1 MASSFSRVLSMKK
14 VCFKDST
21 NVLEDE
27 MVVDTMTSRTLSWE
41 DLVLRNKSDGQKVMD
56 ESNPLDKDFALQDE
70 DVKKSI
76 ANDIPSID
84 FSKSIHQLL
93 VEEMAT
99 SVNGY
104 FLDKYQSVEAM
115 RRYCHKFLGLFLGS
129 FQVFRV
135 YYTERKY
142 YEKLGDLIGKVTKLY
157 FNTDNKARGHYA
169 RMVVYI
175 NLDKPLIS
183 QVLFN
188 EKIQKI
194 KSSFSAASE
203 VVLQLVATIP
213 AVVESSIE
221 NGEYNQWML
230 VEWKSRCQSR
240 EPNKFERSE
249 KGEEITGS
257 RFQSLVA
264 PDSKVVNR
272 NFVKEDLSRSKK
284 HGKRVLIDDGVKND
298 DLKAANVGMVAG
310 IFSSILVEGNN
321 DFSLRF
327 NLTFEE
333 LNEEATV
340 VKGGILDAKKHSTIV
355 FQEKENP
362 KLIETSDSSELYIV
376 GGFFKLNGQE
386 AEIMM
391 NEEGEQLDISTA
403 SQQPDIISILE
414 PRVNRV
420 KVDTIIANQG
430 LEKLHCV
437 EAVGFSR

>member
-1 MASSFSRVLSMKK
+1 
-14 VCFKDST
+14 
-21 NVLEDE
+21 
-27 MVVDTMTSRTLSWE
+27 MVVDTMTTRTLSWE
-41 DLVLRNKSDGQKVMD
+41 DLVLRNKSDGQKVVD

-104 FLDKYQSVEAM
+104 FLDKYQSVED
-115 RRYCHKFLGLFLGS
+115 YEKILS
-129 FQVFRV
+129 QVFRV
-135 YYTERKY
+135 FYTERKY

-194 KSSFSAASE
+194 KYDSLL
-203 VVLQLVATIP
+203 VLVATIL

-221 NGEYNQWML
+221 NGEYNPWML
-230 VEWKSRCQSR
+230 VEWKSKCQSH

-264 PDSKVVNR
+264 PDSKVVNK

-284 HGKRVLIDDGVKND
+284 HGKRVLIYDGGNSRNGVRGSGTGARKDIMGQSFGLISRTQQERHHAIRPSKGQKSAHIGFKKEEFPND
-298 DLKAANVGMVAG
+298 PLTIAKKIHLNSTLAANVGMVAG

-321 DFSLRF
+321 DFSLSF

-333 LNEEATV
+333 LNEEAVV

-376 GGFFKLNGQE
+376 GVLQGNRFKALGNTRVTFFGSMLKATDLISSQLNGQE
-386 AEIMM
+386 AKIMM
-391 NEEGEQLDISTA
+391 N
-403 SQQPDIISILE
+403 
-414 PRVNRV
+414 
-420 KVDTIIANQG
+420 
-430 LEKLHCV
+430 
-437 EAVGFSR
+437 